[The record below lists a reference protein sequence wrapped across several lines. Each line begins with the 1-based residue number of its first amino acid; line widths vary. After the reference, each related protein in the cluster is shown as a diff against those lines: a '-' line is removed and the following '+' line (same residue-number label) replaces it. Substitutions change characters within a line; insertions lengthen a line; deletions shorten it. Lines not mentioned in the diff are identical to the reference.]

1 MLGGYFKLQLR
12 LFSCKKCLSTKAF
25 LHFLHRP
32 CIVAYFVSTRHFEWG
47 EYQNTLSFSEHFPL
61 LVCLAIWFFRN
72 FAHIFSLKKL
82 KLVTKFWSRWSSF
95 LGQILDIAVYKYTK
109 RGNGLSYEVY
119 FGTHPI
125 VEVNRKVICY
135 YTLPP
140 NYYCLIHRTSVFGF
154 PQWLLPTL
162 LPQTTSNCKRVL
174 LVSVTS
180 SRQSCNLTKGFYNYF
195 LHKMFCLSGR
205 GGFE

>member
-1 MLGGYFKLQLR
+1 M
-12 LFSCKKCLSTKAF
+12 
-25 LHFLHRP
+25 
-32 CIVAYFVSTRHFEWG
+32 
-47 EYQNTLSFSEHFPL
+47 
-61 LVCLAIWFFRN
+61 
-72 FAHIFSLKKL
+72 
-82 KLVTKFWSRWSSF
+82 
-95 LGQILDIAVYKYTK
+95 GQILDIAVYKYTK
-109 RGNGLSYEVY
+109 RGNDLSYEVY

-195 LHKMFCLSGR
+195 LHKMFLSFGTWWFWIDR
-205 GGFE
+205 LKVSFQLQPQHKRDKNLSEQLYLVLGHMKIFCFVSGWRLAFGFDI